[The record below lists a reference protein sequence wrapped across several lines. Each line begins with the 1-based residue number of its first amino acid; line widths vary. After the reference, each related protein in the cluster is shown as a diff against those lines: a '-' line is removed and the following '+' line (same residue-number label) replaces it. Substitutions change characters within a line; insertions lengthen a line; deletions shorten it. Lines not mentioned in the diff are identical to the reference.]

1 MIAAETALKVEIE
14 YAAVLDFQEQRWWS
28 PQSDFLKLI
37 IRDASWPRGGLFALI
52 GHHHHHH
59 HHHPITQGR
68 MEEEE
73 EVNGSEQDEDL
84 EAQVEPLLA
93 RQRLAIILF

>member
-59 HHHPITQGR
+59 HHPITQGR

>member
-1 MIAAETALKVEIE
+1 ML
-14 YAAVLDFQEQRWWS
+14 L
-28 PQSDFLKLI
+28 
-37 IRDASWPRGGLFALI
+37 
-52 GHHHHHH
+52 GHQ
-59 HHHPITQGR
+59 HPFVQGP

-93 RQRLAIILF
+93 RQRLAIIHLKLRQTISQTKLNVVKMN

>member
-1 MIAAETALKVEIE
+1 ML
-14 YAAVLDFQEQRWWS
+14 L
-28 PQSDFLKLI
+28 
-37 IRDASWPRGGLFALI
+37 G
-52 GHHHHHH
+52 

-93 RQRLAIILF
+93 RQRLAIIHLKLRQTISQTKLNVVKMNKCFIVIFHAYFVQELRKPLNKL

>member
-37 IRDASWPRGGLFALI
+37 IRDAS
-52 GHHHHHH
+52 
-59 HHHPITQGR
+59 
-68 MEEEE
+68 
-73 EVNGSEQDEDL
+73 
-84 EAQVEPLLA
+84 
-93 RQRLAIILF
+93 